1 MSRDCE
7 SNINI
12 NIEMPDHVAEV
23 ARELGGRGYQAYVVG
38 GAVRDSLMGRRP
50 KDWDICTSA
59 TPAEVEGI
67 FGDRAVP
74 TGKRYGTV
82 TVLSGKDEVEVT
94 TFRSDGV
101 YSDGRRPDI
110 VVFSSDVRED
120 LARRDFTINA
130 MAYDIRRQAVIDCFD
145 GLRDLQAKVVR
156 TVGDARL
163 RFSEDALRMLRAIR
177 LAVELGFSVC
187 PETLDAIRE
196 NHEAIVK
203 ISWERIRDELTAML
217 LSPRPGEAMR
227 LAHEAGLLDHILPE
241 LEACTDMPR
250 GPGRDA
256 LFDHILRTTDNIRP
270 ELHLRL
276 AALLHDIGK
285 PGTLAPDDA
294 GTLRFPNHERVGA
307 ALAQDAL
314 ERLRYPGELVRKVTT
329 LVRYHMFAY
338 DPATRDKG
346 IRRLVASLGFDTI
359 YDLARLRE
367 ADRAATGTGASPGP
381 GSNMAAFLARVN
393 EVMAKGP
400 VLTVRDLA
408 VDGRDVMKALGI
420 PQGPEVGKVLSKL
433 LDAVLENPDLNS
445 RERLLAFL
453 CSMEP
458 TGHST

>member
-1 MSRDCE
+1 MRQDCG
-7 SNINI
+7 SIVNLT
-12 NIEMPDHVAEV
+12 IEVPDHVAEV
-23 ARELGGRGYQAYVVG
+23 ARELDGRGYQAYVVG

-50 KDWDICTSA
+50 KDWDVCTSA

-67 FGDRAVP
+67 FGDRAIP

-101 YSDGRRPDI
+101 YADGRRPDI
-110 VVFSSDVRED
+110 VVFSSDVKED

-163 RFSEDALRMLRAIR
+163 RFSEDALRMPRAIR

-196 NHEAIVK
+196 SHEAIVK

-217 LSPRPGEAMR
+217 LSPGPGEAMR
-227 LAHEAGLLDHILPE
+227 LAHEAGLLGHILPE

-250 GPGRDA
+250 GPGRAGA
-256 LFDHILRTTDNIRP
+256 LFDHILKATDSIEP

-285 PGTLAPDDA
+285 PGTLARGDA
-294 GTLRFPNHERVGA
+294 GALRFPNHERVGA

-314 ERLRYPGELVRKVTT
+314 ERLRYPRELVRKVTT

-346 IRRLVASLGFDTI
+346 IRRLVASLGLDTI
-359 YDLARLRE
+359 YDLAKLRE
-367 ADRAATGTGASPGP
+367 ADRAATGAGPGP

-453 CSMEP
+453 YSMEP
-458 TGHST
+458 IGLST